1 MSPTDRPYS
10 FVVYG
15 ATGFTGQLVA
25 KNLPERLR
33 QLPWAVAGR
42 NQAKLQDV
50 IKALPSDLREPD
62 IILADASDPSSL
74 AAMCE
79 KTKVVITTV
88 GPYALYGED
97 LLSAC
102 VQANTS
108 YCDITGEPAFV
119 SKSIENYHE
128 EAQARGIRIVH
139 CCGFDSIPADL
150 GTYYTLKKLQGN
162 GIKVHGYV
170 TVHGE
175 FSGGT
180 WASALNAMAGSK
192 QNFSLVPKG
201 GLKRGPTM
209 PGVHKAFCQ
218 KGGWGLPMPVIDPAI
233 VRRSAFVRGDYPNGF
248 SYKQY
253 LRTKS
258 AMSAVSL
265 GTSVGAV
272 VMGAQFKPLRKFL
285 ESKKPSGAGPSE
297 ETRSKSFFRVEFYG
311 TNEAGQEVRAR
322 VSGGDA
328 GYDETS
334 KMLGECASLLVFDE
348 GEAHRG
354 VLTPASAFGDALIES
369 LQARNIRFEYL

>member
-1 MSPTDRPYS
+1 MSPTDRPYA
-10 FVVYG
+10 FVLYG

-25 KNLPERLR
+25 RNLPERLR

-42 NQAKLQDV
+42 NQTKLQEMV
-50 IKALPSDLREPD
+50 KALPSDLRTPD
-62 IILADASDPSSL
+62 IILADAGDRQSL
-74 AAMCE
+74 LTMCE
-79 KTKVVITTV
+79 QAKVLITTV
-88 GPYALYGED
+88 GPYALYGEA
-97 LLSAC
+97 LLEAC
-102 VQANTS
+102 VQSNTS

-119 SKSIENYHE
+119 SASIQRHHD

-150 GTYYTLKKLQGN
+150 GTYYTLKKLQGA

-192 QNFSLVPKG
+192 QNFRLVPKG

-209 PGVHKAFCQ
+209 PGFHKALCQ

-233 VRRSAFVRGDYPNGF
+233 VRRSAYVRGDYPEGF

-258 AMSAVSL
+258 AMSAASL

-272 VMGAQFKPLRKFL
+272 VVGAQFKPLRKFL
-285 ESKKPSGAGPSE
+285 ESKRPSGAGPSA
-297 ETRSKSFFRVEFYG
+297 ETRSKSFFRVEFFG
-311 TNEAGQEVRAR
+311 TNDAGQEVRAR

-334 KMLGECASLLVFDE
+334 KMLGECACLLVFDE

-354 VLTPASAFGDALIES
+354 VLTPASAFGDALIEN